1 VHGVLYIA
9 YKECSYLLIIAHE
22 RAAVDSGHYTA
33 LLKKSVFTTSP
44 LQAEK
49 ELDWYKF
56 DDDNVSEFSKEML
69 STLYGEG
76 DNPSARVLLYSSRSL

>member
-1 VHGVLYIA
+1 M
-9 YKECSYLLIIAHE
+9 IIAHE

-33 LLKKSVFTTSP
+33 FLKKSVFTTSP
-44 LQAEK
+44 LQAKK

-69 STLYGEG
+69 STLYGERSAKR
-76 DNPSARVLLYSSRSL
+76 NIPSLLFLF